1 MSRET
6 ASNVR
11 LKAGQE
17 GHKMVKAAAENQIE
31 TEEEAQEYRKQVI
44 ADMDAEESGEA
55 SPVSTVSE
63 SDEDTPAATVP
74 ADTDATEDPWAGVN
88 PALKAQ
94 FDTMSGKLEGLANS
108 ETRLKQAESR
118 IGALTNE
125 LHSTKKAAADNE
137 ERLLADTTES
147 ESESDAKWEELKT
160 DFPDWAEAIENRLA
174 KVKSPEDDGKAIEK
188 LRKTLTEETDEKIE
202 IAVLSFVH
210 PEWETTKESQPYKD
224 WLKDQPEETIV
235 KTKSSK
241 AQDAIDVLDSFGE
254 FSDQG
259 EKPQKTAAEIT
270 RQRQTRLKKS
280 VALKGGKADA
290 PKSEEDMTDAEYRAD
305 YGKKIY
311 AE

>member
-1 MSRET
+1 
-6 ASNVR
+6 
-11 LKAGQE
+11 
-17 GHKMVKAAAENQIE
+17 MVAAENQIE

-55 SPVSTVSE
+55 SPVPALSE
-63 SDEDTPAATVP
+63 SDEDKPAATVP
-74 ADTDATEDPWAGVN
+74 AETDVTEDPWAGVN

-118 IGALTNE
+118 IGSLTNE
-125 LHSTKKAAADNE
+125 LHNANAAATVNKEDQ
-137 ERLLADTTES
+137 ERLLADATES
-147 ESESDAKWEELKT
+147 DEKWEELKT
-160 DFPDWAEAIENRLA
+160 DFPDWAEAIESRLA

-188 LRKTLTEETDEKIE
+188 LRETLTEETDEKIE

-224 WLKDQPEETIV
+224 WLKDQPEEIV
-235 KTKSSK
+235 LKTKSSK
-241 AQDAIDVLDSFGE
+241 AQDAISVLDAFDT
-254 FSDQG
+254 FADQD

-270 RQRQTRLKKS
+270 RQRQNRLKKS
-280 VALKGGKADA
+280 VALKGGKANS
-290 PKSEEDMTDAEYRAD
+290 PKSEEDMTEAEFRIHA
-305 YGKKIY
+305 GKEVY